1 MKLRKNSKRITKKLV
16 EVLRLPKIVVRT
28 VYGDQSEFDDINDP
42 ELSEVVERLVFR
54 QTSFTIY
61 LEYCQYKNGRIVYD
75 GRSRYDLSKL
85 GKEDDE
91 TGNAG

>member
-1 MKLRKNSKRITKKLV
+1 MKLRKNQKRVTKKLV

-28 VYGDQSEFDDINDP
+28 VYGDQNEFDDINDP
-42 ELSEVVERLVFR
+42 ALSRVIEDLVFR
-54 QTSFTIY
+54 ETSFTIY
-61 LEYCQYKNGRIVYD
+61 LEYCQYKNGRIFYD

-85 GKEDDE
+85 GKEVDE